1 MPSPLRNGD
10 AAHPRLPSPA
20 APSPLHHHN
29 HNYPSFRSTV
39 SEQKIRRLNLLILLL
54 RLAAFCFSLSAAVF
68 TAANSSRSASSPYSW
83 LSFDSFRVMF
93 AANAIVAV
101 YSLLEMCASIR
112 EILHGATLLPE
123 PMQLWFDFAH
133 DQVPFSAPPNS
144 SSSLSLSLSLSLFRS
159 ILLTGVGTL
168 VAAVRV
174 PGAVGGGGG
183 GDGCAGAKRVH
194 RGQTGRLLLRA
205 GVHIGGPGLR
215 GLRVSRPL
223 RPRFRFPRR
232 LVRPHRLPLPPPVTP
247 GLGWSARRLPAA
259 PPPSM
264 PPIANPKAP

>member
-1 MPSPLRNGD
+1 
-10 AAHPRLPSPA
+10 
-20 APSPLHHHN
+20 
-29 HNYPSFRSTV
+29 
-39 SEQKIRRLNLLILLL
+39 
-54 RLAAFCFSLSAAVF
+54 
-68 TAANSSRSASSPYSW
+68 
-83 LSFDSFRVMF
+83 MF

-144 SSSLSLSLSLSLFRS
+144 SSLSLSLFRS
-159 ILLTGVGTL
+159 ILLMGVGPL

-174 PGAVGGGGG
+174 PGALGGGGG
-183 GDGCAGAKRVH
+183 GDGCAGAKRVY
-194 RGQTGRLLLRA
+194 RGQAGRLLLRA

-215 GLRVSRPL
+215 GLRVSRPF

-232 LVRPHRLPLPPPVTP
+232 LVRPHRLPLPPPVTA
-247 GLGWSARRLPAA
+247 GLGSSARRLPAA
-259 PPPSM
+259 RPPSM
-264 PPIANPKAP
+264 PRSANPKAP